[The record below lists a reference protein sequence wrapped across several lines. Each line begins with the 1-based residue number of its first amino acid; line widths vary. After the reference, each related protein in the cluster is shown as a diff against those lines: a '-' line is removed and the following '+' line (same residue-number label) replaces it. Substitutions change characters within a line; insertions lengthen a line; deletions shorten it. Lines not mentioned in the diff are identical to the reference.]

1 MKTEF
6 EKFYARVLKG
16 LEKSGVNIISNLGR
30 ISDIVTDYY
39 GQTDMKYVIQCIKFE
54 LDRGF
59 GKEKVPGIREA
70 TEADLVTEFDKNED
84 FDEFVDQ
91 VLDELDKYS
100 DATVYDYYSEHR
112 DEIGEFMDD
121 DKDPSEVAELLS
133 KYFNETGKPDEYD
146 PEHEA
151 YLKDIRDYEDSKM
164 NAYNIASENEN
175 FEILQSLHG
184 SDKCI
189 KRPTGAD
196 GQWATEDFPISFAIA
211 ENDVAT
217 LEEYFENGIPSRLIT
232 GDEEDEEVIPW
243 DQQYSQ
249 EFEQD
254 YSLLTSKVAIEHK
267 DINDALKFMI
277 ENVDN
282 FIVSP
287 FDLYNLFVSSTS
299 DDGVVNDLAQ
309 NYADVSDDE
318 VQYFGDNITINDIVT
333 YLNDAVLP

>member
-6 EKFYARVLKG
+6 EKFYAKVLKG

-100 DATVYDYYSEHR
+100 DATVYDYYSDHR

-151 YLKDIRDYEDSKM
+151 YLKSILLKSLSSENPSPETIANAYKDSKSYFM
-164 NAYNIASENEN
+164 EFKNGLLNKYAGKTTLDIPGSEIVENKYGECLKVSYKEKIDFKLQNRNIKEDILSDFKILPGVGINKEAKLKENW
-175 FEILQSLHG
+175 I
-184 SDKCI
+184 
-189 KRPTGAD
+189 D
-196 GQWATEDFPISFAIA
+196 GEEQLFTATFKKPPF
-211 ENDVAT
+211 
-217 LEEYFENGIPSRLIT
+217 LGPF
-232 GDEEDEEVIPW
+232 DEEK
-243 DQQYSQ
+243 Q
-249 EFEQD
+249 
-254 YSLLTSKVAIEHK
+254 
-267 DINDALKFMI
+267 
-277 ENVDN
+277 
-282 FIVSP
+282 
-287 FDLYNLFVSSTS
+287 
-299 DDGVVNDLAQ
+299 
-309 NYADVSDDE
+309 
-318 VQYFGDNITINDIVT
+318 FGDSFPDYLWAIT
-333 YLNDAVLP
+333 VL